1 MDVRLQR
8 SWLLVGPTG
17 AGKTPLGLLL
27 EERGVAGLR
36 CFHFDFGAELRAV
49 AASCKGSPGLQAG
62 EVQVIQRS
70 LATGALLEDHEF
82 PIALK
87 VLRAFA
93 RARGVGENDRLVL
106 NGLPRHIGQAR
117 MMEDVVRI
125 EAVVSLEAPP
135 EAVRE
140 RILLNTGGDRED
152 RPDDELRAI
161 KRKLVIFRMRTLPLL
176 EYYENREVPVFK
188 VPVGG
193 RTTAEDMYSAVAEM
207 LNPPRG
213 IPRTSSRGRRGRPLD
228 DCGGSG

>member
-1 MDVRLQR
+1 MDVRLQP

-27 EERGVAGLR
+27 EERGAAGLR

-49 AASCKGSPGLQAG
+49 AASPESAPGLQGG

-70 LATGALLEDHEF
+70 LATGALLEDDEF

-87 VLRAFA
+87 VLRAFL
-93 RARGVGENDRLVL
+93 RRRGAGEHDRLVL

-117 MMEDVVRI
+117 MMEDVVRVGM
-125 EAVVSLEAPP
+125 VVSLEATA
-135 EAVRE
+135 EVVRE
-140 RILLNTGGDRED
+140 RIVLNTGGDRGD

-193 RTTAEDMYSAVAEM
+193 RTTAEEMYAAVAE
-207 LNPPRG
+207 LFKTAR
-213 IPRTSSRGRRGRPLD
+213 IT
-228 DCGGSG
+228 